1 MSETAWIVMTVAA
14 WVLVMGAISVFADIA
29 KESDHA
35 RSSLVDDDRSREGS
49 RPREVA
55 GSRS

>member
-14 WVLVMGAISVFADIA
+14 WVLVMGAISLFADIA

-35 RSSLVDDDRSREGS
+35 RGSLVHEDPSREPS
-49 RPREVA
+49 LREVA